1 MSISETALKTA
12 ATVGQSLDR
21 SMQLQSRAQER
32 RENIASQYAIDK
44 SDFGTVHPKLLPHIQ
59 KEYDDVLLARQSLI
73 RNESGASARLRQAK
87 QRYDNELTV
96 MKARTKEY
104 VDGRA
109 AIQSGESLDTMENL
123 DNNFDGIGS

>member
-96 MKARTKEY
+96 MKART
-104 VDGRA
+104 
-109 AIQSGESLDTMENL
+109 
-123 DNNFDGIGS
+123 DGIAMLGRPTRS